1 MLRMPSSQ
9 IFADAQLVPFFEGI
23 CAAGL
28 KHKQETM
35 MEILFG
41 GSVGARR
48 RGGRAVASMRPRPRR
63 GSPGTGGGVGL
74 HSQAE
79 GLRVYEG
86 KDDMYCS

>member
-48 RGGRAVASMRPRPRR
+48 RGGRAVARMRPRR

-79 GLRVYEG
+79 GLRVCEG
-86 KDDMYCS
+86 KDDMCCS